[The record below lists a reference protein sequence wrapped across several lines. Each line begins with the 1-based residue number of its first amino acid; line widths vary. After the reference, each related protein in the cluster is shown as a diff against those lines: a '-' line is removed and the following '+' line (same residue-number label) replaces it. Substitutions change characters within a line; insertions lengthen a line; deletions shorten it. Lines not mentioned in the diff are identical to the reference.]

1 MRVEKGCSV
10 KDVID
15 RKLYPCE
22 KFPRTL
28 FPNLVSILTELF
40 HKYEKANKSENGEK
54 EIPCSEDF
62 EKKISQTI
70 SLGALLNNEPG
81 TLALIYKDLIF
92 KFIFKRHANKDDVEE
107 IVQEIIT
114 RFLHNKIDAIRR
126 RFNFD
131 DPELPTFT
139 SYFMVT
145 VRNIYIDIIRKETRG
160 NKFVENEMEVE
171 KLSDNRKRDML
182 NTLILEEEFKKFN
195 ALIKLYHRTGPK
207 LNLTLKIKYNIPIE
221 DTDILSCFPD
231 CSEDE
236 MDLFID
242 KSGNDIKNR
251 RSMERIVPIFN
262 KYEGKSNNPDTLRKW
277 ISTNLE
283 EIKRQMNKIHS
294 ESPYNNSTISDLIIL
309 YYKWQKHQGV

>member
-1 MRVEKGCSV
+1 MKNEYSV
-10 KDVID
+10 RDIID
-15 RKLYPCE
+15 KKLYPCE
-22 KFPRTL
+22 KFPRSL
-28 FPNLVSILTELF
+28 FPDLVSTLTELF
-40 HKYEKANKSENGEK
+40 WKNEKANTMGKGEK
-54 EIPCSEDF
+54 EIPYSEDL
-62 EKKISQTI
+62 EKKISETV
-70 SLGALLNNEPG
+70 SLGALLSNDPG
-81 TLALIYKDLIF
+81 TIALIYKDLIF
-92 KFIFKRHANKDDVEE
+92 KFIFKRHWNKEEVEE

-114 RFLHNKIDAIRR
+114 RFLLNKTEAIRR

-145 VRNIYIDIIRKETRG
+145 VRNIYIDIIRKETRSR
-160 NKFVENEMEVE
+160 NLVENDMEIE

-221 DTDILSCFPD
+221 DTDILTCFPD

-236 MDLFID
+236 KNLFMENR
-242 KSGNDIKNR
+242 GNYIKNR

-277 ISTNLE
+277 ISTKLE
-283 EIKRQMNKIHS
+283 EIKRQMNNIHP

-309 YYKWQKHQGV
+309 YYKWEKRQGD

>member
-1 MRVEKGCSV
+1 MKIEKECSV
-10 KDVID
+10 KDIID
-15 RKLYPCE
+15 KKLYPCE

-28 FPNLVSILTELF
+28 FPDLVSILTELF
-40 HKYEKANKSENGEK
+40 NKYERANIIKNGEN
-54 EIPCSEDF
+54 EIPCTEDF
-62 EKKISQTI
+62 EKKIYQTI
-70 SLGALLNNEPG
+70 SLSALLNNDPG

-92 KFIFKRHANKDDVEE
+92 KFIFKRHANKEDVEE

-114 RFLHNKIDAIRR
+114 RFLHKKIDAIRR

-131 DPELPTFT
+131 NPELPTFT

-160 NKFVENEMEVE
+160 GHLVENEMEIE

-182 NTLILEEEFKKFN
+182 NTLILEEEFKKFKT
-195 ALIKLYHRTGPK
+195 LIKLYHRTGPK
-207 LNLTLKIKYNIPIE
+207 LNLTLKIKYNIPIS

-236 MDLFID
+236 KNLFVD
-242 KSGNDIKNR
+242 KSGNYIKNR

-277 ISTNLE
+277 ISTKLE
-283 EIKRQMNKIHS
+283 EIKRQMNNIHPG
-294 ESPYNNSTISDLIIL
+294 SPYNNSTISDLIIL
-309 YYKWQKHQGV
+309 YYKWQKNQGV

>member
-1 MRVEKGCSV
+1 MKSEYSV
-10 KDVID
+10 RDIID
-15 RKLYPCE
+15 KKLYPCE
-22 KFPRTL
+22 KFPRPL
-28 FPNLVSILTELF
+28 FPDLVSILTELF
-40 HKYEKANKSENGEK
+40 WKNEKVNTVGKNKK
-54 EIPCSEDF
+54 DIPYSEDL
-62 EKKISQTI
+62 EKKISETV
-70 SLGALLNNEPG
+70 SLGALLSNDPG
-81 TLALIYKDLIF
+81 TIALIYKDLIF
-92 KFIFKRHANKDDVEE
+92 KFIFKRHWNKEEVEE

-114 RFLHNKIDAIRR
+114 RFLLNKTEAIRR

-160 NKFVENEMEVE
+160 RNLVENDMEIE

-221 DTDILSCFPD
+221 DTDILTCFPD

-236 MDLFID
+236 KNLFMENR
-242 KSGNDIKNR
+242 GNYIKNR

-277 ISTNLE
+277 ISTKLE
-283 EIKRQMNKIHS
+283 EIKRQMNNIHP

-309 YYKWQKHQGV
+309 YYKWEKRQGD